1 MTDQVGI
8 QPGIR
13 NGSGAPRIGR
23 RAAYPVNLDVTGR
36 SVLVVGA
43 GRVAARKVAGLVA
56 AGAHVTVVAPDVD
69 PAIDELARA
78 GRVDLERRAYRAGE
92 AGAHRLVVTAT
103 GVPAV
108 DAAVAADAEA
118 HGVWV
123 NSADD
128 PANCSFILP
137 AIVRDG
143 PVSVAVSTS
152 GTSPAL
158 ASWLRDRIADLLG
171 DATAEMA
178 GLLAEGRARVKASG
192 RSTESVDWRAL
203 LDGEFPDL
211 VRTGRID
218 EARRLLDETVG

>member
-1 MTDQVGI
+1 MTDLVGI
-8 QPGIR
+8 QS
-13 NGSGAPRIGR
+13 SGDTPRIGR

-56 AGAHVTVVAPDVD
+56 AGAHVTVVAPETD
-69 PAIDELARA
+69 PTIDELARE
-78 GRVDLERRAYRAGE
+78 GRVDLERRTYMVGDAAGY
-92 AGAHRLVVTAT
+92 RLVVTAT

-108 DAAVAADAEA
+108 DAAVAADAESQR
-118 HGVWV
+118 VWV

-152 GTSPAL
+152 GSSPAL
-158 ASWLRDRIADLLG
+158 ASWLRDRIAELLG
-171 DATAEMA
+171 TGTAELA

-192 RSTESVDWRAL
+192 RSTESVDWRGL
-203 LDGEFPDL
+203 LDGAFPDL
-211 VRTGRID
+211 VRAGRID
-218 EARRLLDETVG
+218 EARELLDETVG